1 MARAM
6 LDYTLDILEK
16 VSFDAS
22 LFRKELQKALIRLQ
36 PHEIVE
42 LKIFLNKLIQN
53 KPQLE
58 AYLNKCVI

>member
-6 LDYTLDILEK
+6 LEYTLDILEK

-22 LFRKELQKALIRLQ
+22 LFTKELQKALIRLQ

-42 LKIFLNKLIQN
+42 LKIFLDKLIQK

-58 AYLNKCVI
+58 AYLNTCMI